1 MDLIKLAQDKPHQAR
16 KRLNKMR
23 KTDRAAGFMDGLMA
37 GLRPG
42 DVCVDCGA
50 NVGIVS
56 EQLADTGATVHCF
69 EPDPLALEALRKRLK
84 GRDNVIINA
93 AAVGPEAGEAALMRG
108 RKFEEAPL
116 RKTEASTILTSDN
129 WRHEATNISVPVIN
143 LRVYL
148 EKLIADHGRIAFLKM
163 DIEGY
168 ELETLPGIL
177 DADLMD
183 HIGAAVVETHEFMR
197 PEAAEGYA
205 ALRAE
210 AKAHPEW
217 RLNLDWI

>member
-1 MDLIKLAQDKPHQAR
+1 MDLIKLAQERPQQAR
-16 KRLNKMR
+16 KRLTKMR
-23 KTDRAAGFMDGLMA
+23 KTDRAAGFMDGLLA
-37 GLRPG
+37 GLRSG
-42 DVCVDCGA
+42 DICVDCGA

-108 RKFEEAPL
+108 RKFDEAPL
-116 RKTEASTILTSDN
+116 RKTEASTILNSDN
-129 WRHEATNISVPVIN
+129 WRHQETDISVPVIN

-163 DIEGY
+163 DIEGF

-177 DADLMD
+177 DAGLMD
-183 HIGAAVVETHEFMR
+183 HIGSMVVETHEFMR

-205 ALRAE
+205 NLRAS